1 MSNEYFFEEGTAFL
15 IFLFLVILLIT
26 VLTTISITNGMWETS
41 AIQANIGRY
50 NDKTAQFEWIV
61 IKPELEKN
69 KNDN

>member
-1 MSNEYFFEEGTAFL
+1 
-15 IFLFLVILLIT
+15 
-26 VLTTISITNGMWETS
+26 MWETS